1 VALLT
6 PVPTL
11 TLTPSA
17 PLAGMYPEVRG
28 EGFLPNTWTRLSMD
42 GVGTSRSW
50 RTTTS
55 GSFLTGP
62 PALTKAAGTHQ
73 VLIVQQY
80 VKGVWVEPSGT
91 RIEFDVWSPLPPPSA
106 PPSTPPVVT
115 VGYVAVN
122 ADPIPAYRATIT
134 DSTWKTRI
142 RRITSS
148 SGQRHAY
155 AKVQPYNADGS
166 KIMVRPNLLIDA
178 RTYDAT
184 SHSLPAEARWSSTD
198 PDVIWGVVSGGAGF
212 VRHRVS
218 TGQST
223 TLRSFSGFGQLRI
236 GTNEGNVDDNDR
248 FVVLNE
254 GAHFVVYDI
263 VNNTYTEHN
272 ISQYGGLDNIS
283 ISHSGEYIV
292 AVWNASGSARG
303 QGMELLRRD
312 ATFVRQLTSHGGS
325 HGDFARDAAGNDVW
339 VVCNA
344 PDMRAYRLDTF
355 SSTQLLPPT
364 PAFARGHV
372 SGRMSRRP
380 GWAGFSDY
388 GGLSG
393 AAGYG
398 QLALV
403 KLDGSRQAEVYGF
416 THHYDDRGATYAAQP
431 QACWNLDGT
440 RVIFASNWGVSGGP
454 VYDFE
459 ATV

>member
-1 VALLT
+1 MPTLSLDPTAAVPGQTISVTGSGFDPKAKFALTTVDPAGTESGYDANGAPTNINRPKRDGSFSVGINVPPVTGTSKVRAYQPLGTKVAEASIPVAT
-6 PVPTL
+6 VPVP
-11 TLTPSA
+11 P
-17 PLAGMYPEVRG
+17 PV
-28 EGFLPNTWTRLSMD
+28 
-42 GVGTSRSW
+42 TS
-50 RTTTS
+50 TT
-55 GSFLTGP
+55 
-62 PALTKAAGTHQ
+62 PALVTVAYRQ
-73 VLIVQQY
+73 
-80 VKGVWVEPSGT
+80 PSG
-91 RIEFDVWSPLPPPSA
+91 DSM
-106 PPSTPPVVT
+106 
-115 VGYVAVN
+115 
-122 ADPIPAYRATIT
+122 PAYKATIT
-134 DSTWKTRI
+134 DSTWKTHI

-155 AKVQPYNADGS
+155 SKVQPYNADNT
-166 KIMVRPNLLIDA
+166 KIMVRPNLLVDA

-184 SHSLPAEARWSSTD
+184 SHSLPAEARWSSKD
-198 PDVIWGVVSGGAGF
+198 PDIIWGVVSGGAGF

-263 VNNTYTEHN
+263 LNNTFTEHN
-272 ISQYGGLDNIS
+272 LSQYGGLDNIS

-292 AVWNASGSARG
+292 AVWNASGSGRG

-344 PDMRAYRLDTF
+344 PDMRAYRLDTAA
-355 SSTQLLPPT
+355 STQLLPPT

-403 KLDGSRQAEVYGF
+403 KLDVSRQAEVYGF

-459 ATV
+459 ATA